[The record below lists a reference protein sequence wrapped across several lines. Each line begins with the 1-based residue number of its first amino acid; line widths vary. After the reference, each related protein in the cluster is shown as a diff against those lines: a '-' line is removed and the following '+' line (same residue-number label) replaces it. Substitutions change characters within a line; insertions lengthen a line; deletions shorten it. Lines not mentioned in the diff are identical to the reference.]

1 MTSRESRFISRDG
14 EELRSA
20 ARVLV
25 SDVRRQSRRRRRRRR
40 WWFDRDRLELPGHL
54 VASHLSALRT
64 LPLHASVLEP
74 HLHLQST
81 IGMPLTVQLPTPSSN
96 NFQR

>member
-25 SDVRRQSRRRRRRRR
+25 SDVRRQSRRRRRRR